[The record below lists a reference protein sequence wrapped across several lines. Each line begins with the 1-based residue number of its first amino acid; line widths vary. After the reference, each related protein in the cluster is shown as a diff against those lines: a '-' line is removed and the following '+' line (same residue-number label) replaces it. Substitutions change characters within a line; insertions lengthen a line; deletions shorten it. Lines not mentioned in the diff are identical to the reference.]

1 MVVPGYWDNP
11 EKTSAEFQDGYWK
24 SDDVGSRDA
33 EGFFCLHD
41 RKKDMI
47 IRGGYNIYSVEIE
60 NAITAHE
67 AVIECAAIGR
77 PDEVLGEKM
86 EVFVHTRNPALS
98 AEDIKAHC
106 AARLADYKI
115 PDFVTF
121 SDIPL
126 PRNANGKI
134 VKKELRKRTS

>member
-11 EKTSAEFQDGYWK
+11 EKTRAEFQDGYWK
-24 SDDVGSRDA
+24 SGDVGSRDA
-33 EGFFCLHD
+33 EGFFRLHD

-47 IRGGYNIYSVEIE
+47 IRGGYNIYSAEIE

-86 EVFVHTRNPALS
+86 EVFVHTRNPAPS
-98 AEDIKAHC
+98 AQDIKAHC